1 MEDTYQAFLSVP
13 VVTRGKA
20 IGVIN
25 VHHRDPHEHSA
36 DEIAAVTFIGEQ
48 TASALGKILLE
59 DENARLA
66 ERDQELEQQRVHL
79 EAEVAEGPP
88 SCRQPTKELRAAK
101 EKAEEMARLKGEF
114 LANMSHE
121 LRTPLNGIIGM
132 TEAVLDTELTAE
144 QQEFLAIA
152 KTSADALLK
161 IINDVL
167 DFSKLDAR
175 KVTLNWIE
183 FNPRQVLEE
192 TVQVPVVPGG
202 PKRAGSALRRSSRTF
217 RPRWWGIPGHSARC

>member
-66 ERDQELEQQRVHL
+66 ERDQELERQRAHL
-79 EAEVAEGPP
+79 EAEVARRTAEL
-88 SCRQPTKELRAAK
+88 QAANEKLRAAK
-101 EKAEEMARLKGEF
+101 EKAEEVARLKGEF

-132 TEAVLDTELTAE
+132 TEAVLDTELNSGA
-144 QQEFLAIA
+144 A
-152 KTSADALLK
+152 
-161 IINDVL
+161 
-167 DFSKLDAR
+167 
-175 KVTLNWIE
+175 
-183 FNPRQVLEE
+183 
-192 TVQVPVVPGG
+192 
-202 PKRAGSALRRSSRTF
+202 
-217 RPRWWGIPGHSARC
+217 GIPDHRQRPPPMSSSKSSMTCWISPSWTPAKSP